1 MHQLSVDKV
10 ATSALIPG
18 QYVINPIIRKIS
30 SGVPNA
36 GGKKQR
42 QHYPITPAAPPDL
55 KTITP
60 YKQPEKCY
68 IVR

>member
-1 MHQLSVDKV
+1 MHQLYVDKV

-36 GGKKQR
+36 GGKNSDS
-42 QHYPITPAAPPDL
+42 ITRSTLPPPPDL

-60 YKQPEKCY
+60 YKQPGKCY